1 MTIDSDQTQATNELV
16 AFLFSRRE
24 TLLNNWRNAC
34 ESDPA
39 LTKIALL
46 SREEFNNLMPAIL
59 TILEQ
64 QLLGQQPDVDP
75 KVAADT
81 HGLHRWQKAH
91 DLPELLRELNHLSEL
106 IFDEIYLFHQLYP
119 QFDSGRILQAQ
130 QTVLRLMNETVI
142 GSVAK
147 HNDLQQLEAANRAV
161 SLREALDQMND
172 LTRQRD
178 DLLRTS
184 SHDLR
189 SSLSLV
195 SGAAGV
201 LSLKN
206 LSEQDR
212 DTFMLLLNRNIG
224 NVQSLLTNLMD
235 LARLESGQE
244 PIQVSEF
251 DAGQLLSELVANA
264 QPLATQRGLI
274 LRGDG
279 PATLRIQSDQTK
291 VYRIAQNLLVNALN
305 YTPSVSGQINLISVS
320 WTTEN
325 DWRWGFSVQDSGPGL
340 PPGLL
345 DILHNELR
353 PTVGQTS
360 TLSAEEA
367 RPTVVKPNKEQQIPA
382 DLSEAASLTPPA
394 NKGEGVGLQI
404 VKRLCEAIG
413 ASLEIE
419 SIPDRGTL
427 FRVRMPIHA
436 KY

>member
-1 MTIDSDQTQATNELV
+1 MTTVSDQPQATNELV

-34 ESDPA
+34 ENDPA
-39 LTKIALL
+39 LTKISLL
-46 SREEFNNLMPAIL
+46 SREEFNNLIPSVLA
-59 TILEQ
+59 ILEQ
-64 QLLGQQPDVDP
+64 QLLGQQADVDP

-106 IFDEIYLFHQLYP
+106 LFDEVYLFHQLYP
-119 QFDSGRILQAQ
+119 QFESDRILQAQ
-130 QTVLRLMNETVI
+130 QIILRLMNETTM

-147 HNDLQQLEAANRAV
+147 HNDLQQVEAANRAA
-161 SLREALDQMND
+161 SLQEALDQMND
-172 LTRQRD
+172 LTRQRG

-184 SHDLR
+184 SHDFH
-189 SSLSLV
+189 SGLSLV
-195 SGAAGV
+195 SGAASV
-201 LSLKN
+201 LSLKD
-206 LSEQDR
+206 LPEKDR
-212 DTFMLLLNRNIG
+212 DTFMAMLSRNLS

-235 LARLESGQE
+235 LTRLESGQE
-244 PIQVSEF
+244 PVEISEF

-264 QPLATQRGLI
+264 QVYATQRGLI

-279 PATLRIQSDQTK
+279 PASLRVQSDRTK
-291 VYRIAQNLLVNALN
+291 VYRIAQNLVVNALN
-305 YTPSVSGQINLISVS
+305 YTPSVPGRVNLVSISWS
-320 WTTEN
+320 SESS
-325 DWRWGFSVQDSGPGL
+325 WRWGFSVQDSGPGL

-345 DILHNELR
+345 DILHNKLT
-353 PTVGQTS
+353 TVEHTS

-367 RPTVVKPNKEQQIPA
+367 RPTVVKPNKAQQIPA
-382 DLSEAASLTPPA
+382 DLSKVQSQTPLA

-404 VKRLCEAIG
+404 VKRLCESVG

-427 FRVRMPIHA
+427 FRIRMAIHA
-436 KY
+436 KQ